1 MIAELH
7 DVENVANMPWDL
19 WKKRFTAKN
28 LFEDFI

>member
-19 WKKRFTAKN
+19 WKRFTAKN